1 MTGFGALFFFISL
14 WPPHQPHRLMK
25 IEERKRMFVRL
36 MVRCHLFYF
45 WPGAPSPPGWI
56 GGTRLGAVGQKSEDW
71 MIAVQD
77 GVV

>member
-1 MTGFGALFFFISL
+1 VRCDEGFGALFFFISL

-25 IEERKRMFVRL
+25 IEERKRMGVRL
-36 MVRCHLFYF
+36 VT
-45 WPGAPSPPGWI
+45 I
-56 GGTRLGAVGQKSEDW
+56 GW